1 MVMGSFGETNH
12 LHCGTGHNMSGVDGN
27 STEGESACG
36 RGPAQTGPGCY
47 RNYEHYSL
55 SRHRRSTSNACFP
68 NLSNDLPTTP
78 NSPNRRLL
86 DFVQNVPSSQNDDFY
101 QEKLP
106 AQHVNQGNMTSS
118 EYKDFTD
125 PENIMP
131 LATSDFRNPVCQEM
145 RSLRFNSGNGIGG
158 SGAEHLSSSLME
170 SKISPIQPLETLSF
184 ASMYNEQ
191 EYHYAKTYNEQGS
204 IDSSDTYA
212 SCQTHPSHSQGDLTE
227 DADSNLYINPLEAT
241 EKFKTSQMK
250 KSISGEVGRNIIAKT
265 LPSAESLKE
274 ASKVNLNDMM
284 PKHRKIRIQQSIKPR
299 TQFISDPESMRSIL
313 KEDTAAVDNNN
324 HYGGLR
330 GGKPSPLMSTN
341 SLASATRI
349 INYHMFGSL
358 GASKH
363 YRESSVENKLS
374 LSADSIDSGGMP
386 FIDQHR
392 ISKSILKKSD
402 SGNNY
407 YSNAGDSDTEKL
419 ITDSMSTA
427 SICDNETSSCDASAN
442 TNNVCT
448 KKRPMSPL
456 FSRQV
461 LESIFLTNNNIEREC
476 TSDKGDKKVSVSR
489 KSRILFSDIEEEKHA
504 RDEAVVENQNKELD
518 DQSWRS
524 KIRVQEQ
531 SKETMLILRP
541 YKTKKSMA
549 EEKKKTNKLN
559 EHSSSTT
566 YKMSDA
572 NYFSPKYNFSS

>member
-1 MVMGSFGETNH
+1 
-12 LHCGTGHNMSGVDGN
+12 
-27 STEGESACG
+27 
-36 RGPAQTGPGCY
+36 
-47 RNYEHYSL
+47 
-55 SRHRRSTSNACFP
+55 
-68 NLSNDLPTTP
+68 
-78 NSPNRRLL
+78 
-86 DFVQNVPSSQNDDFY
+86 
-101 QEKLP
+101 
-106 AQHVNQGNMTSS
+106 
-118 EYKDFTD
+118 
-125 PENIMP
+125 MP

-158 SGAEHLSSSLME
+158 PEHFNSSLME

-184 ASMYNEQ
+184 ASICNEQ
-191 EYHYAKTYNEQGS
+191 EYHYAKAYNEQGS
-204 IDSSDTYA
+204 VDSSDTYA

-250 KSISGEVGRNIIAKT
+250 KSISGEVGRNIIAET
-265 LPSAESLKE
+265 LPSAGSLKE
-274 ASKVNLNDMM
+274 ASKINLNDMM

-299 TQFISDPESMRSIL
+299 TQFVSDQESIVMRSIL
-313 KEDTAAVDNNN
+313 KEDTAMEDNNN

-330 GGKPSPLMSTN
+330 GGKPSPLVSTN

-349 INYHMFGSL
+349 INYHMFRSL
-358 GASKH
+358 GASKQ
-363 YRESSVENKLS
+363 YKEATVENKLS

-392 ISKSILKKSD
+392 TSKSILKKSD

-442 TNNVCT
+442 VNNVCT
-448 KKRPMSPL
+448 KRRPISPL

-461 LESIFLTNNNIEREC
+461 LESIFLTNNNFEREC
-476 TSDKGDKKVSVSR
+476 ASDKGDKKLSIAR

-504 RDEAVVENQNKELD
+504 RDEAVAENQNKELD
-518 DQSWRS
+518 DQSCKS

-541 YKTKKSMA
+541 YKTKKT
-549 EEKKKTNKLN
+549 EEKRKTNKLSG
-559 EHSSSTT
+559 HSSSIT
-566 YKMSDA
+566 KRSDA
-572 NYFSPKYNFSS
+572 NYFPPKYNFSS

>member
-1 MVMGSFGETNH
+1 
-12 LHCGTGHNMSGVDGN
+12 
-27 STEGESACG
+27 
-36 RGPAQTGPGCY
+36 
-47 RNYEHYSL
+47 
-55 SRHRRSTSNACFP
+55 
-68 NLSNDLPTTP
+68 
-78 NSPNRRLL
+78 
-86 DFVQNVPSSQNDDFY
+86 
-101 QEKLP
+101 
-106 AQHVNQGNMTSS
+106 
-118 EYKDFTD
+118 
-125 PENIMP
+125 MP

-170 SKISPIQPLETLSF
+170 SKVSPIQPLETLSF

-241 EKFKTSQMK
+241 EKFKTGQMK
-250 KSISGEVGRNIIAKT
+250 KSISGEVGRNIIAET

-299 TQFISDPESMRSIL
+299 TQFISDQESIVMRSIL
-313 KEDTAAVDNNN
+313 KEDIATEDNNN

-330 GGKPSPLMSTN
+330 GGKPSPRVSTN

-358 GASKH
+358 GAPKH
-363 YRESSVENKLS
+363 YRETSVENKLS

-392 ISKSILKKSD
+392 TSKSILKKSD

-442 TNNVCT
+442 AINMCT
-448 KKRPMSPL
+448 KKRPISPL

-476 TSDKGDKKVSVSR
+476 TSDKGDKKLSVSR

-541 YKTKKSMA
+541 YKTKKSMP
-549 EEKKKTNKLN
+549 EEKRKTNKLSG
-559 EHSSSTT
+559 HSSSTT
-566 YKMSDA
+566 YKRSDA